1 MSVKEIDTKEAFAID
16 RNQPG
21 SVKALLRIN
30 ILVDKINEI
39 VRELN
44 KKK

>member
-1 MSVKEIDTKEAFAID
+1 MSVKEIDKEKAFMID

-21 SVKALLRIN
+21 SVKALLRIS